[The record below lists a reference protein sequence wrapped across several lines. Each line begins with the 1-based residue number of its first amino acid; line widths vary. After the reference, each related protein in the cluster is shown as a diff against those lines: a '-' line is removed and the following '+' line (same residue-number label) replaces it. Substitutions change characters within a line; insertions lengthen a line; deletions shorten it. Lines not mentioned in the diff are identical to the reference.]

1 MLAADREMS
10 RRLRKVLETDPD
22 AFSRAMAKV
31 QMAGAG
37 WMSLF
42 PRIPAGRVTREV
54 LAMLLADYE
63 NRNAHGAPVS
73 KSAWLKR
80 RAEHGFKYG
89 HTYGEYSWGTV
100 DAIEAQLKNARRLL
114 RADPDFKDEVDEF
127 RREFLANGVGR
138 W

>member
-10 RRLRKVLETDPD
+10 RRLRKLFETDPD
-22 AFSRAMAKV
+22 AFSRAVAKV
-31 QMAGAG
+31 QMAGSG
-37 WMSLF
+37 WKSLF
-42 PRIPAGRVTREV
+42 PRIPAGRITREV

-89 HTYGEYSWGTV
+89 HTYGEYSWSTV
-100 DAIEAQLKNARRLL
+100 DAIEKQLKNARAIL
-114 RADPDFKDEVDEF
+114 RADPDFKDEVDAF
-127 RREFLANGVGR
+127 RRTFLANRIGL